1 MPKNVLRT
9 RMLAARDRL
18 GSDERL
24 QAGSLILKALSALPE
39 YKAAVTVALYAE
51 FRGEVPT
58 GQMIRQALASGKV
71 VLLPAVVGNSLVFR
85 CIEGEDDLAPGCF
98 GIEEPKSSCRTIAPE
113 AIDLFVIPGVA
124 FDLKGNRVGYGKG
137 YYDRSLHRFEAGGRL
152 IGICYDFQLVDEIVG
167 QPHDVIM
174 DRVITERRVVPPC
187 C

>member
-1 MPKNVLRT
+1 MPKNALRT
-9 RMLAARDRL
+9 RMLATRDRL

-24 QAGSLILKALSALPE
+24 QAGSLILKTLSLLPE
-39 YKAAVTVALYAE
+39 YEAAATVALYAA

-58 GQMIRQALASGKV
+58 GEMIRQALAAGKE
-71 VLLPAVVGNSLVFR
+71 VLLPAVVGNGLVFR
-85 CIEGEDDLAPGCF
+85 RIEGEGDLAPGRF
-98 GIEEPKSSCRTIAPE
+98 GIEEPKACCSEVAPE
-113 AIDLFVIPGVA
+113 VVDLFVIPGVA

-137 YYDRSLHRFEAGGRL
+137 YYDRSLHRFEASGGL